1 MNRILVIGALLLALA
16 GMGYLVYH
24 QTGRVAELQAS
35 VTSLTEAS
43 NRAAESAKFDRALL
57 VARQKEIASQT
68 RVLAQTRSALEK
80 ALQRNQA
87 WSNTNVPD
95 DVKSALREPEN
106 RPAVPLGGAPS
117 GPAGVRQQDKVPE
130 GASSSG
136 PAGRLP

>member
-1 MNRILVIGALLLALA
+1 MANLKDYMNRILVIGALLLSLV

-35 VTSLTEAS
+35 VTSLTEVS

-68 RVLAQTRSALEK
+68 RVLAQTRSALET

-95 DVKSALREPEN
+95 DVKSVLR
-106 RPAVPLGGAPS
+106 GAPS

-130 GASSSG
+130 GAAPSG
-136 PAGRLP
+136 PAGGLP

>member
-1 MNRILVIGALLLALA
+1 MANLKDYMNRILVIGALLLSLA
-16 GMGYLVYH
+16 GMGYLAYH

-43 NRAAESAKFDRALL
+43 NRAAESAKSDRALL
-57 VARQKEIASQT
+57 VSRQKEIASQA
-68 RVLAQTRSALEK
+68 RKLAQARAGLTE

-95 DVKSALREPEN
+95 DVKRA
-106 RPAVPLGGAPS
+106 LGGPPS
-117 GPAGVRQQDKVPE
+117 GPAGVLQHDEVPE
-130 GASSSG
+130 GAPPSG